1 MNPQTTYLITLL
13 IFLNSINLLAQKTFH
28 IELRDSATHQFIL
41 SKQINAFVKSAKTNK
56 FIFDNPNSSSD
67 FEITLQNGLYD
78 LTAIVE
84 SYKTLNQR
92 VIITDTSSN
101 RIVFYLSPNLNMLAE
116 VVVKPKMK
124 KFIRFEEDKLM
135 VQVSDNPMLNTGDA
149 FDALER
155 TPGIMVT
162 PDGSLSLK
170 GKTNIIIWIDG
181 KPTGLEGDN
190 LAALLR
196 SFPANSIERF
206 EIISNP
212 GAGYNANSGGG
223 IINIITL
230 KGKIIGNTYAFST
243 DVSKSENLNSN
254 TSFRYNNR
262 SKHSNLM
269 CLVGFGTEKRETI
282 TSSDYLFD
290 PEKHNRT
297 KENLALNTNKKPSL
311 LATYDNDLTDQLNI
325 NTRINIS
332 QSNAILGNNN
342 NMLFTS
348 NPNSYWNTI
357 SSKDASFLY
366 QNYSLGSTYLL
377 KEKTN
382 RKVTMNLNYT
392 KSNNE
397 NNTNFLENS
406 SLNEQNKTLYSI
418 INNNIK
424 SNNWA
429 YETKISL
436 PFKKYGLN
444 SGLSFN
450 NQNIES
456 NGKYNL
462 QNPLPIDKIFYT
474 KTLGYTFEEQVNAA
488 FIEVSKKWKKL
499 NLIGGMRYENTN
511 TKSIN
516 SNGIKYFDTTYA
528 NVFPSL
534 RANVDFNAVA
544 LDLSY
549 SMKITRPNYTDLDP
563 NIEYTD
569 SYSQK
574 EGNPFLKPTFDN
586 KFEIGLFIKDYPL
599 FTYTLSEEK
608 NATFIVANAKNGQ
621 IRNNFEN
628 INKVSIQNIFCVLPI
643 PFQIIT
649 SPKKFFQDLKNDKI
663 NKSNT
668 NYLALFYN
676 YNKSTIQS
684 NYQNLSNLPLSV
696 YGAMLNVDV
705 KKIFTL
711 SGHYI
716 YSPGGNRYFQTIDKF
731 QKLDITL
738 SKYFLAKKLQV
749 KIYSRDI
756 FNTLEQNTFLDYTT
770 VQLKSYNKTE
780 TQRFGI
786 SVLYNIGKFAF
797 QNKDKQNININDV
810 NGKGNFNNGVQ

>member
-1 MNPQTTYLITLL
+1 
-13 IFLNSINLLAQKTFH
+13 
-28 IELRDSATHQFIL
+28 
-41 SKQINAFVKSAKTNK
+41 
-56 FIFDNPNSSSD
+56 
-67 FEITLQNGLYD
+67 
-78 LTAIVE
+78 
-84 SYKTLNQR
+84 
-92 VIITDTSSN
+92 
-101 RIVFYLSPNLNMLAE
+101 
-116 VVVKPKMK
+116 
-124 KFIRFEEDKLM
+124 
-135 VQVSDNPMLNTGDA
+135 
-149 FDALER
+149 
-155 TPGIMVT
+155 
-162 PDGSLSLK
+162 
-170 GKTNIIIWIDG
+170 
-181 KPTGLEGDN
+181 
-190 LAALLR
+190 
-196 SFPANSIERF
+196 
-206 EIISNP
+206 
-212 GAGYNANSGGG
+212 
-223 IINIITL
+223 
-230 KGKIIGNTYAFST
+230 
-243 DVSKSENLNSN
+243 
-254 TSFRYNNR
+254 
-262 SKHSNLM
+262 
-269 CLVGFGTEKRETI
+269 
-282 TSSDYLFD
+282 
-290 PEKHNRT
+290 
-297 KENLALNTNKKPSL
+297 
-311 LATYDNDLTDQLNI
+311 
-325 NTRINIS
+325 
-332 QSNAILGNNN
+332 
-342 NMLFTS
+342 
-348 NPNSYWNTI
+348 
-357 SSKDASFLY
+357 
-366 QNYSLGSTYLL
+366 
-377 KEKTN
+377 
-382 RKVTMNLNYT
+382 MNLNYT